1 MGIYFG
7 VGDYFGKYG
16 ININFNSVF
25 HSRIT
30 AIFTGYIPTALR
42 RQTRNSSNS
51 NNNSTCRAPPPRCSS
66 PSNKSISPATTR
78 ATTTINPRSMTPIII
93 APSTTTTKTTTIT
106 TTISTRTR
114 PIRIIKP
121 SSPLV
126 STFKWPCPVSV
137 AWPVSRPDRR
147 RRRRR
152 HCLRRRLRITTAG
165 LPRHRACPAP
175 SSSLAMLPRPRPRPL
190 LTSIIG
196 RNGISLPCSSSSNS
210 IATSH
215 HPPPAPPPRTPGII
229 TAMITRCTAGIKS
242 TFASLAAS
250 PMPARPRWRHI
261 CARIRARNRTGEE
274 NEDWGGGYF
283 LMKDKNKRQ
292 KNNKKITK
300 NHNRLICR
308 NKRPPK
314 TVISQGRGGVHK
326 TDSFWWVLE
335 IFLLLIIKRPGR
347 LSHCFSLMDF
357 LKCVIH
363 C

>member
-1 MGIYFG
+1 
-7 VGDYFGKYG
+7 
-16 ININFNSVF
+16 
-25 HSRIT
+25 
-30 AIFTGYIPTALR
+30 
-42 RQTRNSSNS
+42 
-51 NNNSTCRAPPPRCSS
+51 
-66 PSNKSISPATTR
+66 
-78 ATTTINPRSMTPIII
+78 MTPIII

-147 RRRRR
+147 RRRR
-152 HCLRRRLRITTAG
+152 HCLRRRLRITTAD
-165 LPRHRACPAP
+165 LLRHRACPAL

-196 RNGISLPCSSSSNS
+196 RNGISLPCSSSS

-250 PMPARPRWRHI
+250 PMPARPRWRPI
-261 CARIRARNRTGEE
+261 CARIRARNPTGEE
-274 NEDWGGGYF
+274 NEDVGGGGSYE
-283 LMKDKNKRQ
+283 RQ
-292 KNNKKITK
+292 ILKTKTNYKKVTK
-300 NHNRLICR
+300 KYNHRICR
-308 NKRPPK
+308 NKRPPRNNRPPK
-314 TVISQGRGGVHK
+314 TVIFQRGEYTKPMAFDGWFFK
-326 TDSFWWVLE
+326 GGSTQNRWLLMGFG
-335 IFLLLIIKRPGR
+335 IFFASKN
-347 LSHCFSLMDF
+347 
-357 LKCVIH
+357 
-363 C
+363 